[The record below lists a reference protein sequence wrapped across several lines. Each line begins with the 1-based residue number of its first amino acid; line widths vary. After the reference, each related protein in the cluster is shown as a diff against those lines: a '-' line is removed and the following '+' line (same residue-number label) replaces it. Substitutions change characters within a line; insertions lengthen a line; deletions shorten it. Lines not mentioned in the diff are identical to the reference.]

1 MPSNSRRISIAFAAA
16 LLSAAFCAV
25 SRSDAQTQNPAPPVL
40 TDVQCRALIQA
51 FQSEIQSSGGK
62 SVTPSQAQIV
72 AQCLASE
79 SQAAAAAAQ
88 ASGNSSMTPGQA
100 QALAQYLSL
109 QNQPV
114 AVPGA
119 GQATFQGPAPSAA
132 VASPGALG
140 PKKAGVVRIG
150 VVEPQA
156 QMGQG
161 NSGANVAEPIRS
173 TLVQYLSGPSLEIVP
188 LAAMLSSQIE
198 AEAKVK
204 ECDYVLYSDISQK
217 VKGGGA
223 MGLLKKAGPLS
234 SMIPGVGMLGGMSGA
249 MAGAVAGTAVAG
261 AASAASTVRAK
272 AEITFDYKLLVP
284 GNPKAVLANT
294 AKVKASED
302 GQDVITPMI
311 EQAAT
316 AIVAE
321 VTKSK
326 K

>member
-25 SRSDAQTQNPAPPVL
+25 SPTNAQTQNPAPPVL

-51 FQSEIQSSGGK
+51 FQTEIQSSGGK
-62 SVTPSQAQIV
+62 SVTPSQAQLV
-72 AQCLASE
+72 AQCLASQ

-114 AVPGA
+114 VVPGA

-132 VASPGALG
+132 VAPPGALG

-217 VKGGGA
+217 VKGGA

-321 VTKSK
+321 VTKPK